1 MPNDSRRMFLM
12 SIGCL
17 GALCASSAQTLAQ
30 APSVRNLKT
39 EGKRIITIY
48 FSWAGSCRD
57 VAHEVQ
63 RLIGGDLVELKTQV
77 PYPAKY
83 EDTVNRAKAER
94 KANLRPPLQPIPDLS
109 GYDIVCIGH
118 PIWSGSMPM
127 ALYGFFESQ
136 DLSGKTLV
144 HFNTEGLDFVM
155 TAMFVVIFLEQWLK
169 EKNHTSA
176 LAGLGIS
183 LLCLAAFGEENFIIP
198 SMAGIL
204 IFLSILRRP
213 LEKGGAAL

>member
-48 FSWAGSCRD
+48 FSWAGSCRN

-144 HFNTEGLDFVM
+144 HFNTHGGSGQGDSHREIARLEPKAQLLEGLAVYGWGGVRDLPSV
-155 TAMFVVIFLEQWLK
+155 ERWLK
-169 EKNHTSA
+169 HI
-176 LAGLGIS
+176 GLIS
-183 LLCLAAFGEENFIIP
+183 
-198 SMAGIL
+198 
-204 IFLSILRRP
+204 
-213 LEKGGAAL
+213 